1 MKRPHEWVRSNQGV
15 GFVLT
20 VVLIA
25 FLIYLE
31 FRPWVH
37 REVRDG
43 FTLGFFPVL
52 AVILLLIFSLVLVVD
67 PHRKESTG
75 DLNAFALKPFLGG
88 VVIVGATWLYFTLM
102 RRIGFLIITP
112 IYLLFFIYFLGLRLW
127 FVCAVSAVVMTF
139 VVYAAFTVI
148 GIKLPPGILE
158 GILPF

>member
-75 DLNAFALKPFLGG
+75 DLKAFALKPFLGG